1 MKKSILLFLLCLSIG
16 CTAQP
21 EKNILRMGAERME
34 CYLPILE
41 GKKVGL
47 CVNHT
52 SVVNH
57 THLLDTLLALNIK
70 VSKIFCPEHGFR
82 GKSEAGEHIDNSVDE
97 ATGLPVISLYGT
109 NKKPTAGQISDLD
122 IIVFD
127 IQDVGARF
135 YTYISTL
142 TYIMEAAA
150 ENNVIVMV
158 MDRPNPNGYWVDGC
172 VLKPEYQSF
181 VGMHAVPINHGMTI
195 AEYARMV
202 NGEGWLPNKMK
213 CKLLWVKMEN
223 YDHTLRYQLPIA
235 PSPNLSSMEAVYLYP
250 TLCLLE
256 GTTMS
261 LGRGTDAPFTMYGQP
276 NFKKGDF
283 YFTPTSI
290 EHVVSNPPYCNEKC
304 RGVSLKQYS
313 RDSLK
318 YNNFIDIALIIDAY
332 NNCQDKKTFF
342 NSFFNKLAGN
352 SQLMQQIKDGKS
364 AEEIRLSWNKD
375 LNAFKQKRKR
385 YLLYPDF

>member
-1 MKKSILLFLLCLSIG
+1 MKHSVFLVFILYLSA
-16 CTAQP
+16 CTAARP
-21 EKNILRMGAERME
+21 DSNLRVGAERME
-34 CYLPILE
+34 CYLPVLE
-41 GKKVGL
+41 GKRIGL

-52 SVVNH
+52 SMVNH
-57 THLLDTLLALNIK
+57 THLLDTLLSKQVN
-70 VSKIFCPEHGFR
+70 VVKIFCPEHGFR
-82 GKSEAGEHIDNSVDE
+82 GNAEAGEHINNSID
-97 ATGLPVISLYGT
+97 ASTGLPVISLYGS
-109 NKKPTAGQISDLD
+109 NKKPTSEQIADLD

-150 ENNVIVMV
+150 ENKVTVMV

-172 VLKPEYQSF
+172 VLKSEYRSF
-181 VGMHAVPINHGMTI
+181 VGMHSVPINHGMTM

-202 NGEGWLPNKMK
+202 NEEGWLANKVK
-213 CKLLWVKMEN
+213 CKLLWVRMEN
-223 YDHTLRYQLPIA
+223 YTHALRYQLPIA
-235 PSPNLSSMEAVYLYP
+235 PSPNLSCMEAVYLYP

-256 GTTMS
+256 GTSMS

-276 NFKKGDF
+276 DFKKGDF
-283 YFTPTSI
+283 YFTPKSI
-290 EHVVSNPPYCNEKC
+290 EHVVSNPPYCNEEC

-313 RDSLK
+313 NDSLK
-318 YNNFIDIALIIDAY
+318 NHNFIDIAIIIDAY
-332 NNCQDKKTFF
+332 NNCRDQKTFF

-352 SQLMQQIKDGKS
+352 AQLMQQIKDGKS
-364 AEEIRLSWNKD
+364 AEEIRLSWNKE
-375 LNAFKQKRKR
+375 LNAFKQKRKK